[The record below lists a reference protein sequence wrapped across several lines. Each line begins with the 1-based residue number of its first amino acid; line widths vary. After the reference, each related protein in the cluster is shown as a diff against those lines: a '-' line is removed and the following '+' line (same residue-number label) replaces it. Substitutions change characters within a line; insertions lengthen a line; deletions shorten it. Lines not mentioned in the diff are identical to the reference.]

1 LDTEN
6 RQQRETE
13 HVLSTSEVVVV
24 KLHLGPFHPYL
35 GLYTISRFEIM
46 VIAELTA

>member
-1 LDTEN
+1 LDAEN

-13 HVLSTSEVVVV
+13 YVLSASKVVVI

-35 GLYTISRFEIM
+35 GLYTVSRFEIM
-46 VIAELTA
+46 EIATLTA